1 MKKQVISKTES
12 KIKQAIPDIEIDP
25 ELSLLSEDLDKLEI
39 WSNFKNSDI
48 GREFYE
54 EIGKMCAGRINII
67 LTDHRKLGDS
77 VHDYLSEVNALVSL
91 LNKMDKAE
99 NELPELQEEI
109 DGRVEQIIKITRKNS
124 NGSNAGF

>member
-1 MKKQVISKTES
+1 MKKQRISKTES
-12 KIKQAIPDIEIDP
+12 QIKQALPDIEIDP

-39 WSNFKNSDI
+39 WANFKNSDI

-54 EIGKMCAGRINII
+54 EVGRMCAGRINTII
-67 LTDHRKLGDS
+67 ADHRKLGES
-77 VHDYLSEVNALVSL
+77 VHDYLSEVNALVTL

-109 DGRVEQIIKITRKNS
+109 DGRVEQIVKMTRTSS
-124 NGSNAGF
+124 NKSNAGL